1 MKIFPTFLAIWD
13 NNKYNEKW
21 NYFTNSIIRG

>member
-1 MKIFPTFLAIWD
+1 MKIFPTFLAICD
-13 NNKYNEKW
+13 NNTYNEKW